1 MSFAYYNSKKMVKKL
16 VLILSLVF
24 MSFEVIG
31 QSEDEMVTVVE
42 AVPVFGGDLNSF
54 ITDKIHYPIS
64 AIKDSIEGTVF
75 VEFYIDTVGGTF
87 NHRVLRGLR
96 NDLDEEALRVT
107 RLIRFDSPAKQR
119 GKPVIIRYF
128 VPVRFALNQ
137 ENEIIKRAVSAMAQ
151 DTNDES
157 IEMVSALD
165 SPPSFDND
173 WSYNKLL
180 NFIKDNLMQIDTLE
194 KTEVVYVQFQID
206 TMGFTHHHKVLRGVN
221 EQLDA
226 EALRVCRLIKFDHPA
241 KQGGKPVNIIYSL
254 PIKFEPRKDSVSQKK
269 RPWCLWR
276 KRGY

>member
-1 MSFAYYNSKKMVKKL
+1 MVKKL

-241 KQGGKPVNIIYSL
+241 KQGGKPVSITYQL

-269 RPWCLWR
+269 PWCFWR
-276 KRGY
+276 RRQH